1 MLISVVTVCLN
12 SISTIGDTLAS
23 VAVQRDANVE
33 HIVIDGGSTDGTLDM
48 LHRHGGRIA
57 TLVSELDQ
65 GLFDAMNKGLRRATG
80 DVVGFLNSDDVY
92 ADDSVLREVAALFE
106 SSDADAC
113 YADLLYVAA
122 DDLTH
127 VVRYW
132 KSCDYRPGLLRR
144 GWMPAHPTFFCR
156 REVLQRV
163 GGFDPAYGLHAD
175 FELMVRLF
183 HTQRIRAIYVPRI
196 WIRMRTGGASNRSVG
211 NILRGNRE
219 SLRALHDHGI
229 AVSVGGFVLG
239 KLALRVPQFLARP
252 RRSS

>member
-23 VAVQRDANVE
+23 VAAQRDAEVE

-57 TLVSELDQ
+57 TLVSEPDQ

-113 YADLLYVAA
+113 CLRHPHQLLP
-122 DDLTH
+122 T
-127 VVRYW
+127 RR
-132 KSCDYRPGLLRR
+132 RPGAGRARR
-144 GWMPAHPTFFCR
+144 G
-156 REVLQRV
+156 
-163 GGFDPAYGLHAD
+163 
-175 FELMVRLF
+175 
-183 HTQRIRAIYVPRI
+183 
-196 WIRMRTGGASNRSVG
+196 
-211 NILRGNRE
+211 
-219 SLRALHDHGI
+219 
-229 AVSVGGFVLG
+229 
-239 KLALRVPQFLARP
+239 RP
-252 RRSS
+252 RRAAPAQWRQ